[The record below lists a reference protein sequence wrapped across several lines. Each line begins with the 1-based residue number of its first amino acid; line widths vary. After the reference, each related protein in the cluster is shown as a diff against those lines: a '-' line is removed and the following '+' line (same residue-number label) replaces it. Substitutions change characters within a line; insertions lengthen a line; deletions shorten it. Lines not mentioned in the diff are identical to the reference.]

1 MFLNF
6 FERQYLT
13 SKESGGP
20 WPSKNATRD
29 GQVAFVWATA
39 QNLSVHGAKMTNF
52 RPTHSKKRTL
62 FKMKEMPPFS
72 LHKIIFP
79 RANIGVYV
87 NYVSFGQ
94 SSGVGGVKKMKD
106 SVWGKI
112 MTHHS
117 KIINSKRKKHK
128 NCLANIITKN
138 THNTHI
144 YNTQT

>member
-1 MFLNF
+1 MVSPSRNKVLSASISPIRA
-6 FERQYLT
+6 EYLT

-29 GQVAFVWATA
+29 GQVALVWATA

-79 RANIGVYV
+79 QANIGEFY
-87 NYVSFGQ
+87 
-94 SSGVGGVKKMKD
+94 
-106 SVWGKI
+106 
-112 MTHHS
+112 
-117 KIINSKRKKHK
+117 
-128 NCLANIITKN
+128 
-138 THNTHI
+138 
-144 YNTQT
+144 